1 MGKLGTLT
9 RRGFLFG
16 AVFGPRFF
24 LTVAYQCPSVVPAS
38 GNLARIFREAR
49 NIRPGG
55 ADSVGAN
62 RDPADAG
69 SPGQAAGGNFGSFTL
84 WFMKFPG

>member
-1 MGKLGTLT
+1 MLLRTLRT
-9 RRGFLFG
+9 YPPDLD
-16 AVFGPRFF
+16 
-24 LTVAYQCPSVVPAS
+24 PSWGSPTGSVRDS
-38 GNLARIFREAR
+38 LARIFREAR

-84 WFMKFPG
+84 WFMKFLG